1 MNKNNEPY
9 FPIDAGYPWG
19 NMQYER
25 ITKREYFAA
34 MAMQGLCAQWSR
46 RSHKGDLEA
55 IAHTSYKIA
64 DAMLEANK

>member
-34 MAMQGLCAQWSR
+34 MAMQGLCTYGYQGNDW
-46 RSHKGDLEA
+46 EA

-64 DAMLEANK
+64 DAMLQVK